1 MKKARKGFTLV
12 ELLIVI
18 AILGTLSATMS
29 ASVTGSTAKAKAAAI
44 ASNVDSMKSAAQAY
58 YAAHMDDAG
67 TSGLDVVTSTV
78 INAYIKTFGDFSK
91 DGAKIKYTPDDDDTT
106 GKGYDKW
113 NVTVDFSGDS
123 EAVAVRTALASISG
137 YGKYK
142 DETASKVTTGAF
154 KVILFD
160 GTITSTTATTTLA
173 AES

>member
-1 MKKARKGFTLV
+1 MKKARQGFTLV

-18 AILGTLSATMS
+18 AILGTLSAAMS

-44 ASNVDSMKSAAQAY
+44 ASNVASMKSAAQAY

-67 TSGLDVVTSTV
+67 TTGLDVVTSTV

-91 DGAKIKYTPDDDDTT
+91 DGAKIKYTPDDEDDT

-113 NVTVDFSGDS
+113 NVTVDFSSDG
-123 EAVAVRTALASISG
+123 EAVAIRSALSQITG
-137 YGKYK
+137 YGNYGGNAGTMVK
-142 DETASKVTTGAF
+142 TGAF
-154 KVILFD
+154 KVTLFD
-160 GTITSTTATTTLA
+160 GTITSETATTTLA